1 MKPKLKRLEK
11 QKRFQNLV
19 DLGCI
24 VCREHYQVFSPP
36 EIHHIRAGQGMGQRD
51 DRLTIPLCP
60 VHHRTS
66 SKYSFHLARK
76 FFIETYG
83 TELELLEKVNEFI

>member
-1 MKPKLKRLEK
+1 MI
-11 QKRFQNLV
+11 KRFQKLV

-24 VCREHYQVFSPP
+24 VCREYYEVYSPP
-36 EIHHIRAGQGMGQRD
+36 EIHHLRVGQGTGLRAKD
-51 DRLTIPLCP
+51 DLTIPLCP
-60 VHHRTS
+60 AHHRTS

-83 TELELLEKVNEFI
+83 TELELLERTNELL